1 MKVFV
6 FDLVHYDKNLQH
18 LAVDGYLPLLGKQHC
33 DPAIIAKT
41 YADHL
46 NAWEE
51 MDRLGYDGIA
61 FNEHH
66 ATPYGLMNSPNL
78 LAASAA
84 QRTKNAKLLIYGN
97 LLPLHNPLRL
107 AEEIA
112 MLDCLSNGRIICGI
126 ARGAA
131 REYRFFGVPMS
142 ESRSR
147 FEEAYEIMI
156 GAWTQDT
163 FTYQGQFNSYE
174 DLAIWPRP
182 IQQPH
187 PPVWMPITGSRD
199 SIEFAARNNIPI
211 TPGVGGAAR
220 EDILR
225 HYGRIQAEHGRKVT
239 PDHVTIQLDCYVA
252 DSFEQAIAEYGPYSD
267 YFSKLFNYDY
277 VGRAKMEGYYGKDS
291 HSYLRP
297 ELRDQVMAG
306 RDSFAAAAPTNQVAS
321 RVGRGAWG
329 SPQEVTDGIIEVA
342 EHAGAGTVMVTF
354 NRGSLPQQMYLN
366 QIRRFAAEVMPN
378 LKAHKI
384 EKVTFAQIEAA

>member
-1 MKVFV
+1 MKIFV
-6 FDLVHYDKNLQH
+6 FDLVHYDRNLQH
-18 LAVDGYLPLLGKQHC
+18 LAVDGYLPLLGRSHC
-33 DPAIIAKT
+33 DPAVAART

-46 NAWEE
+46 DAWEE

-84 QRTKNAKLLIYGN
+84 QRTRNARLLIYGN

-131 REYRFFGVPMS
+131 REYRFFGVPMN
-142 ESRSR
+142 ESRAR
-147 FEEAYEIMI
+147 FEEAYEIMV
-156 GAWTQDT
+156 GAWTQET
-163 FTYQGQFNSYE
+163 FSYQGQFNSYE

-182 IQQPH
+182 MQQPH
-187 PPVWMPITGSRD
+187 PPVWMPVTGSQE
-199 SIEFAARNNIPI
+199 SIEFAARNNLTI
-211 TPGVGGAAR
+211 TPGIGGAAR

-239 PDHVTIQLDCYVA
+239 PGHITIQVDCYVA
-252 DSFEQAIAEYGPYSD
+252 DSYEQAIEEYGPYTD
-267 YFSKLFNYDY
+267 YFSQLFNYDY
-277 VGRAKMEGYYGKDS
+277 VGREKMKGYYGKDAY
-291 HSYLRP
+291 SYLRP
-297 ELRDQVMAG
+297 EVRQQVMAG
-306 RDSFAAAAPTNQVAS
+306 RDNFAANVRNEDAN
-321 RVGRGAWG
+321 RLGRGAWG
-329 SPQEVTDGIIEVA
+329 SPEEVTAKIIEIA

-354 NRGSLPQQMYLN
+354 NRGALPQAMYLN
-366 QIRRFAAEVMPN
+366 QVRRFAAQVMPA
-378 LKAHKI
+378 LQAHSI
-384 EKVTFAQIEAA
+384 DRVAFAEPETA

>member
-1 MKVFV
+1 VKIFV
-6 FDLVHYDKNLQH
+6 FDLVHYDRNLQH
-18 LAVDGYLPLLGKQHC
+18 LAVDGHLPLLGKSHC
-33 DPAIIAKT
+33 DPLVAAKT

-46 NAWEE
+46 DAWEE

-112 MLDCLSNGRIICGI
+112 MLDCLSGGRIICGI

-131 REYRFFGVPMS
+131 REYKFFGVPMS
-142 ESRSR
+142 ESRAR
-147 FEEAYEIMI
+147 FEEAYEIMV
-156 GAWTQDT
+156 GAWTKET
-163 FTYQGQFNSYE
+163 FTFEGQFNSYE
-174 DLAIWPRP
+174 DIAIWPRP
-182 IQQPH
+182 IQQRM
-187 PPVWMPITGSRD
+187 PVWMPVTGSQE

-225 HYGRIQAEHGRKVT
+225 HYGRVQAEHGRKVT
-239 PDHVTIQLDCYVA
+239 PDHITVPVDCYVA
-252 DSFEQAIAEYGPYSD
+252 DSYEQAVAEYLPYSE
-267 YFSKLFNYDY
+267 YFSLLFNYDY
-277 VGRAKMEGYYGKDS
+277 IGRAKMEGYYGKDAY
-291 HSYLRP
+291 SYLRP
-297 ELRDQVMAG
+297 ELRQQVMKG
-306 RDSFAAAAPTNQVAS
+306 RDNVAANRSDQAALKNL
-321 RVGRGAWG
+321 GRGAWG
-329 SPQEVTDGIIEVA
+329 SPDEVAAKIIEIA

-354 NRGSLPQQMYLN
+354 NRGALPQEMYLN
-366 QIRRFAAEVMPN
+366 QIRRFAADVMPR
-378 LKAHKI
+378 LKAHRI
-384 EKVTFAQIEAA
+384 DRVAFAEAEAA

>member
-1 MKVFV
+1 MKIFV
-6 FDLVHYDKNLQH
+6 FDLVHYGKNLQH
-18 LAVDGYLPLLGKQHC
+18 LSEEGYLPLLGKSHC
-33 DPAIIAKT
+33 DPKIAAST

-46 NAWEE
+46 DAWEE

-84 QRTKNAKLLIYGN
+84 QRTKNVKLLIYGN

-112 MLDCLSNGRIICGI
+112 MLDCLSGGRIICGI

-131 REYRFFGVPMS
+131 REYRFFNVPMS
-142 ESRSR
+142 ESRAR
-147 FEEAYEIMI
+147 FEEAYAIMT
-156 GAWTQDT
+156 GAWTREIFAYD
-163 FTYQGQFNSYE
+163 GQFNSYR

-182 IQQPH
+182 VQQPH
-187 PPVWMPITGSRD
+187 PPVWMPVTGSQE

-211 TPGVGGAAR
+211 TPGIGGAAR

-239 PDHVTIQLDCYVA
+239 PDHITIQMDCYVA
-252 DSFEQAIAEYGPYSD
+252 DSYERAVEEYSAYSD
-267 YFSKLFNYDY
+267 YFSMLFNYDY
-277 VGRAKMEGYYGKDS
+277 VGRAKMEGYYSKNAYA
-291 HSYLRP
+291 YLRP
-297 ELRDQVMAG
+297 ELRAEVKGG
-306 RDSFAAAAPTNQVAS
+306 RDSFAANQQNQTLS
-321 RVGRGAWG
+321 RLGRGAWG
-329 SPQEVTDGIIEVA
+329 SAEEVADRIIESA

-354 NRGSLPQQMYLN
+354 NRGALPQEMYLH
-366 QIRRFAAEVMPN
+366 QVRRFAAEVMPR
-378 LKAHKI
+378 LKAHQ
-384 EKVTFAQIEAA
+384 VARVPFAESEPA